1 MNEQHTS
8 TSNSTGDDDSSRGSV
23 LHLLP
28 NAAIAGLDVTGS
40 GKVGEAGRTD
50 EVDSA
55 GGKGRSAV
63 EAVLRALAARLHASG
78 AVTDGFEAA
87 VLERERTY
95 PTGLPTV
102 IPAAIPHTDPEHVIE
117 PGIAVATL
125 REPVAFG
132 EMGGSGEATVPVRLV
147 VMLVLR
153 EAQAQLE
160 ALQRLIQALQDEA
173 AVRTVLDATDDADL
187 ERRVRQW
194 LQAPS

>member
-23 LHLLP
+23 LRLLP
-28 NAAIAGLDVTGS
+28 NAAVAGLDVTGS

-50 EVDSA
+50 GVDSA

-78 AVTDGFEAA
+78 AVTDDFEAA
-87 VLERERTY
+87 VLERERQY

-102 IPAAIPHTDPEHVIE
+102 IPAAIPHTDPQHVIE

-125 REPVAFG
+125 CEPVDFG
-132 EMGGSGEATVPVRLV
+132 EMGGSGDATVPVRLV

-153 EAQAQLE
+153 EAHAQLE

-173 AVRTVLDATDDADL
+173 AVRTVLTATDDADL

-194 LQAPS
+194 LQTPG